1 MYKFLASFLLLALIA
16 CNNSKEKP
24 NTDNIIIDLEL
35 KRFDKDFFAIDT
47 LNIEASLSALKKDYP
62 IFLNDYLERIIGI
75 DQSDSNYKDMVKLFI
90 HDYKPIKDSISKI
103 EKGIEEAFKENQEA
117 LKLVKYYFP
126 SYNLPTQFIT
136 FIGPMDAFANTSTG
150 GHGEIITDYAICS
163 GLQLHL
169 GAESSFYQSEIGRQL
184 YPAYVS
190 RRFNTDHISIN
201 CMKNIIDD
209 IFPPRYFDMSLLDI
223 MIDQGKR
230 MYLLDLFMPDVK
242 PELKLGYT
250 KEQFKGAVDNEAIIW
265 NFFIENNLLFEKDQI
280 KMRSFIG
287 DGPNTQEL
295 GEGSPGFISLFVGKQ
310 IVSKYM
316 SLHPET
322 TMNEL
327 FSLKAADLLSTSKYK
342 PK

>member
-1 MYKFLASFLLLALIA
+1 MHKLLFTSLLLASFA
-16 CNNSKEKP
+16 CNNTKDKP
-24 NTDNIIIDLEL
+24 NTGNINVSLEL

-47 LNIEASLSALKKDYP
+47 LNIEASLGELKKDYP

-75 DQSDSNYKDMVKLFI
+75 SQSDSNYKDMVKLFI
-90 HDYKPIKDSISKI
+90 HDYKPIHDSISKI
-103 EKGIEEAFKENQEA
+103 EKGIEKAIKENQDA

-126 SYNLPTQFIT
+126 SYKLPTQFIT
-136 FIGPMDAFANTSTG
+136 FIGPMDAYANTSTG

-190 RRFNTDHISIN
+190 RRFNTDHIAIN
-201 CMKNIIDD
+201 CIKNIIDD

-230 MYLLDLFMPDVK
+230 MYLLDLLMPEVN

-250 KEQFKGAVDNEAIIW
+250 KEQYKGAVDNEAIIW

-316 SLHPET
+316 SIHPET
-322 TMNEL
+322 TMREL
-327 FSLKAADLLSTSKYK
+327 FTMKAADLLSASKYK

>member
-1 MYKFLASFLLLALIA
+1 MLLALIA
-16 CNNSKEKP
+16 CNSGPKKP
-24 NTDNIIIDLEL
+24 NTDNIKVDLEL

-47 LNIEASLSALKKDYP
+47 LKIDSSLNELGKNYP
-62 IFLNDYLERIIGI
+62 AFLSDYLGRILGLNPA
-75 DQSDSNYKDMVKLFI
+75 DSNFNQQIKLFI
-90 HDYKPIKDSISKI
+90 HDYTPIKDSVSKI
-103 EKGIEEAFKENQEA
+103 DKGVESAFKENKEA

-126 SYNLPTQFIT
+126 TYKLPKQFIT

-169 GAESSFYQSEIGRQL
+169 GSSSTFYQSEIGSQL
-184 YPAYVS
+184 YPSYIS
-190 RRFNTDHISIN
+190 KRFNTDFIAIN

-209 IFPPRYFDMSLLDI
+209 IFPPRYLDISLVEI

-230 MYLLDLFMPDVK
+230 MYLLDLLMPDTK
-242 PELKLGYT
+242 PEMKLGYT
-250 KEQFKGAVDNEAIIW
+250 KEQFEGAVENEAMIW
-265 NFFIENNLLFEKDQI
+265 NFFTENNLLFEKDQI

-295 GEGSPGFISLFVGKQ
+295 GSGSPGFISLFIGKQ

-322 TMNEL
+322 SIEQL
-327 FSLKAADLLSTSKYK
+327 FSMNATSILSASKYK

>member
-1 MYKFLASFLLLALIA
+1 MYKFLTTAILLSLMA
-16 CNNSKEKP
+16 CNNSLDKP
-24 NTDNIIIDLEL
+24 NTDNIHVALEI

-47 LNIEASLSALKKDYP
+47 LNIDKGLSELKKDYP

-75 DQSDSNYKDMVKLFI
+75 NQSDSNYREMVKLFI
-90 HDYKPIKDSISKI
+90 HEYKPIQDSISKI
-103 EKGIEEAFKENQEA
+103 EKGIEKAFNQNKNA

-126 SYNLPTQFIT
+126 NYKLPKQFIT
-136 FIGPMDAFANTSTG
+136 FVGPMDAYANTSTG

-169 GAESSFYQSEIGRQL
+169 GSASSIYQTEIGRQL
-184 YPAYVS
+184 YPAYIS
-190 RRFNTDHISIN
+190 KRFNTDYIAIN
-201 CMKNIIDD
+201 CMKNIVDD
-209 IFPPRYFDMSLLDI
+209 IFPPKYFDVSLLDI

-230 MYLLDLFMPDVK
+230 MYLLDLLMPDTS

-250 KEQFKGAVDNEAIIW
+250 KDQFNGAMENEAFIW
-265 NFFIENNLLFEKDQI
+265 NFFTENNLLFEKDQI

-310 IVSKYM
+310 IISKYM

-322 TMNEL
+322 TIAQL
-327 FSLKAADLLSTSKYK
+327 FSMNASSILSASKYK

>member
-1 MYKFLASFLLLALIA
+1 MYKFLFSSLLFALIA
-16 CNNSKEKP
+16 CNNRKDKP
-24 NTDNIIIDLEL
+24 NTDNINVSLEL

-47 LNIEASLSALKKDYP
+47 SNIIVALGELKKEYP
-62 IFLNDYLERIIGI
+62 IFFNDYLERIIGI
-75 DQSDSNYKDMVKLFI
+75 SQSDSNFKEQVKLFI
-90 HDYKPIKDSISKI
+90 HDYKPVYDSISKI

-126 SYNLPTQFIT
+126 TYKPPTQFIT
-136 FIGPMDAFANTSTG
+136 FIGPMDAYANTSTG

-169 GAESSFYQSEIGRQL
+169 GTESSFYQSEIGRQL

-190 RRFNTDHISIN
+190 KRFNTDYIAIN

-209 IFPPRYFDMSLLDI
+209 IFPPNYFDMSLLDV

-230 MYLLDLFMPDVK
+230 MYLLDLLMPEVN

-250 KEQFKGAVDNEAIIW
+250 KEQYKGATDNEALIW
-265 NFFIENNLLFEKDQI
+265 NLFIENNLLFEKDQI

-322 TMNEL
+322 PINEL
-327 FSLKAADLLSTSKYK
+327 FSLKAADLLSASKYK